1 MAVPIVSPVDSATP
15 YEANI
20 QLEFNAK
27 DSHLRVED
35 NLSKRFEVDK
45 RPALVTDSVSE
56 KNDSSKFG
64 KLIATTFD
72 FERQADNDHNFL

>member
-1 MAVPIVSPVDSATP
+1 MVHDDTYMVVPIVSPVDSATP

-35 NLSKRFEVDK
+35 NSSKRFEVNK
-45 RPALVTDSVSE
+45 QSALVADLVSE
-56 KNDSSKFG
+56 KNESSK
-64 KLIATTFD
+64 
-72 FERQADNDHNFL
+72 